1 MRPFGSRAEMRIG
14 APDARAATCVRGL
27 REWMA
32 GMLKASRSSVGGV
45 EGLLAMPAGDS
56 DTSACLSPIG
66 VSGACLRKGLSA
78 CAARRG
84 LRLRSDCSTL
94 LQRYSPCTK
103 LANGVALRVNQSH
116 SEPLRATQQLPAQSW
131 PWGSCSVAR
140 KCWRRLV
147 IDWSSSSLATRTDV
161 SMLHASAA
169 MKLAQLLRSTSQTPK
184 LQVLARAVHVKQSQA
199 ADVRPQVHP
208 LSAWSPQEDIQL
220 ARRPPR
226 SASPSS

>member
-1 MRPFGSRAEMRIG
+1 MYGKALFVADAALQPPCVPGRVSSFILMRPFGSRAEMRIG

-32 GMLKASRSSVGGV
+32 GMLKASRSIVGGV
-45 EGLLAMPAGDS
+45 EGHLAMPAGDS

-78 CAARRG
+78 CTARRG

-116 SEPLRATQQLPAQSW
+116 SEPLSN
-131 PWGSCSVAR
+131 
-140 KCWRRLV
+140 
-147 IDWSSSSLATRTDV
+147 
-161 SMLHASAA
+161 
-169 MKLAQLLRSTSQTPK
+169 
-184 LQVLARAVHVKQSQA
+184 
-199 ADVRPQVHP
+199 
-208 LSAWSPQEDIQL
+208 
-220 ARRPPR
+220 
-226 SASPSS
+226 

>member
-1 MRPFGSRAEMRIG
+1 MYGKALFVADAALHPPCVPGRVSSFILMRPFGSRAEMRIG

-45 EGLLAMPAGDS
+45 EGHLAMPAGDS

-78 CAARRG
+78 CTARRG

-103 LANGVALRVNQSH
+103 LAMEWHSESIRATQSH
-116 SEPLRATQQLPAQSW
+116 SAITCTKLAMGVVQRCPK
-131 PWGSCSVAR
+131 V
-140 KCWRRLV
+140 
-147 IDWSSSSLATRTDV
+147 LATTRDRLELV
-161 SMLHASAA
+161 ESRD
-169 MKLAQLLRSTSQTPK
+169 K
-184 LQVLARAVHVKQSQA
+184 
-199 ADVRPQVHP
+199 D
-208 LSAWSPQEDIQL
+208 
-220 ARRPPR
+220 
-226 SASPSS
+226 